1 MLLAALLAHFSE
13 PPLSDNLPYILLTSS
28 DLNKARQCFP
38 HFDFLGFSLTCLRG
52 VHLEGTVDFGGVDSA
67 QMLRQITRSPKHL
80 EAQVALLKVL
90 LFLRAL
96 DSVTI

>member
-1 MLLAALLAHFSE
+1 MLSSFRLPGLQSNLLE
-13 PPLSDNLPYILLTSS
+13 
-28 DLNKARQCFP
+28 
-38 HFDFLGFSLTCLRG
+38 G

-80 EAQVALLKVL
+80 EAQVALLKIL
-90 LFLRAL
+90 LFVSAL